1 MFYQRVYAECGI
13 LETRSGL
20 LRGNAKKLRLQIQLM
35 LAVAGAQFQVAESPI
50 IAEVKR
56 RLATRNY
63 LEKHRLLPAANAFYG
78 HTHQPSIDKLTH
90 HSLRLDV

>member
-1 MFYQRVYAECGI
+1 MGTTVNYCNMYCLKAYAECGI
-13 LETRSGL
+13 LATRSGL

-56 RLATRNY
+56 KLATRRCPCCQHAMRFMGIHISY
-63 LEKHRLLPAANAFYG
+63 RP
-78 HTHQPSIDKLTH
+78 TSSLTIA
-90 HSLRLDV
+90 